1 MLRAYLDY
9 YWPISRAQAQHALAV
24 TAALDA
30 LRGRSSRPP
39 CRVID
44 AGSGP
49 GPVAAAFADAG
60 AASFVL
66 IDQSPRALELARER
80 VSFGR
85 ERAMKIDAVAAD
97 LESASLSDLPRG
109 ADWLSFGHSLNEL
122 YVDRED
128 RVVRRAALVERLA
141 GSLERG
147 GRVLVIEPALLGT
160 SRDAL
165 ALRDLLVSRGWRVV
179 APCVG
184 RDVLPCPALAA
195 GPAHTCHE
203 TVPWNAPP
211 ETAALAASLGLDRD
225 WVKMT
230 WFVLEPPGRIDAIA
244 ASDVAF
250 PNTASAQDL
259 DAVALRVV
267 SDPMLNKAGRVRRLL
282 CGTAG
287 RVPYSVAPDASGRHG
302 AFDGLA
308 RGDIIAVEGAE
319 RREGGWG
326 IVEDTRTS
334 VLLAAAETIAA
345 RGGGLK

>member
-1 MLRAYLDY
+1 MLRAYLAY

-24 TAALDA
+24 TAALEEM
-30 LRGRSSRPP
+30 RGRASLPP
-39 CRVID
+39 RRVVD

-60 AASFVL
+60 AVSFVL
-66 IDQSPRALELARER
+66 VDQSVRALELARER
-80 VSFGR
+80 LSFGR
-85 ERAMKIDAVAAD
+85 AHPIEIDAVKAD
-97 LESASLSDLPRG
+97 LERVCLDDLPRGDG

-128 RVVRRAALVERLA
+128 RIERRAELVVRLA
-141 GSLERG
+141 GSLAPG
-147 GRVLVIEPALLGT
+147 GRVLIIEPALLGT
-160 SRDAL
+160 SRDTL

-184 RDVLPCPALAA
+184 RGILPCPALAA

-203 TVPWNAPP
+203 TVPWRAPP
-211 ETAALAASLGLDRD
+211 ETAALAAGLGLDRD

-230 WFVLEPPGRIDAIA
+230 WFVLEPPVGVDG
-244 ASDVAF
+244 VAH
-250 PNTASAQDL
+250 DL

-282 CGTAG
+282 CGAAG
-287 RVPYSVAPDASGRHG
+287 RVPYSVAPDASGTHG
-302 AFDGLA
+302 AFEGLA
-308 RGDIIAVEGAE
+308 RGDIVAVEGAQ

-326 IVEDTRTS
+326 IVEGTRTR
-334 VLLAAAETIAA
+334 VLLAAAEAMSA
-345 RGGGLK
+345 KGGKT